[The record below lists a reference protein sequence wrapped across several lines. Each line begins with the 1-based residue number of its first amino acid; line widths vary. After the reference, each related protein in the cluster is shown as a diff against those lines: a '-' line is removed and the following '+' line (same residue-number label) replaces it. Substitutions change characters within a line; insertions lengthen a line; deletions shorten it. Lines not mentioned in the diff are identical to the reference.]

1 MYNLIGDTFS
11 AGVLLNLPLLTPFIK
26 PFEVAGGFING
37 QQASSDDLYISS
49 NPFEL
54 PGCKKNPNVL
64 VDVHPFTITF

>member
-1 MYNLIGDTFS
+1 MDTFS

-54 PGCKKNPNVL
+54 PGCNQAAFNV
-64 VDVHPFTITF
+64 